1 MENTGFFTNNESA
14 IDLIKK
20 RGSRVCDT
28 ARDGY
33 HLVIIYGDLK
43 EEQRRELFKKTVP
56 GGYVILCN
64 DQAKFTDPYAVELR
78 TQLRGESFHH
88 LSVNAGVTFFSKAV
102 KRRWLSAWL
111 SSESPAGK
119 FVVVGQK
126 QKFQSPGVDLNCDHG
141 TDLSRLLAGR
151 TLEQVQDEELAV
163 I

>member
-1 MENTGFFTNNESA
+1 MSVVSPVVENTAFFTNNESA
-14 IDLIKK
+14 IDLIEKK
-20 RGSRVCDT
+20 STRVCDT
-28 ARDGY
+28 ARDSY
-33 HLVIIYGDLK
+33 HLVIIHGDLE

-78 TQLRGESFHH
+78 TQLRGERFHH
-88 LSVNAGVTFFSKAV
+88 LSVNTGVTFFSKAV
-102 KRRWLSAWL
+102 KRCWLSAWL

-126 QKFQSPGVDLNCDHG
+126 QKSGVALNCDHG
-141 TDLSRLLAGR
+141 MGLW
-151 TLEQVQDEELAV
+151 TLEQVQDEELAG